1 MFAPVVNVT
10 APSPFTTVTGSG
22 VLAATASDDV
32 GVSYVQF
39 LIDGVVV
46 GADNMPPYAIVWNST
61 TVADGTHIL
70 TARAFDDSGKSG
82 ESGQVAIVTL
92 NNTSAPTGLV
102 AAYNFNQGAG
112 TTVPDASGTG
122 NTGAIAGATWSALG
136 KYGGALSFNG
146 VSSRMDIADANS
158 LDLTSAF
165 TLEAWVYPTAAGGWR
180 TIILKEQPNDLTY
193 ALYAGG
199 DADRP
204 SGWANTG
211 RFQHS
216 VEGPSALP
224 LYAWTHL
231 VTTFDG
237 SMLRIY
243 VNGVLVRDFAA
254 SGTVTASSGKLRIG
268 GNAVWGEYFKG
279 RIDEV
284 RIYNRALSLA
294 EIQIDM
300 GRRFRSPLCGLR

>member
-1 MFAPVVNVT
+1 M
-10 APSPFTTVTGSG
+10 
-22 VLAATASDDV
+22 LAATASDDV

-46 GADNMPPYAIVWNST
+46 GADNMPPYAIVWNSA
-61 TVADGTHIL
+61 TVSDGTHIL

-82 ESGQVAIVTL
+82 ESAQVTIVTM

-122 NTGAIAGATWSALG
+122 NAGSISGATWSALG
-136 KYGGALSFNG
+136 RYGGALSFNG
-146 VSSRMDIADANS
+146 VSSRIDIADADS
-158 LDLTSAF
+158 LDLKSAF
-165 TLEAWVYPTAAGGWR
+165 TLEAWVYPTATSGWR
-180 TIILKEQPNDLTY
+180 TVILKEQPDDFTY
-193 ALYAGG
+193 ALYARG
-199 DADRP
+199 DADIP
-204 SGWANTG
+204 SGWASMGGT
-211 RFQHS
+211 QHS
-216 VEGPSALP
+216 VQGTSGLP

-237 SMLRIY
+237 SMLRLY
-243 VNGVLVRDFAA
+243 VNGVLVREFGVSGAA
-254 SGTVTASSGKLRIG
+254 TASSGKLRIG

-300 GRRFRSPLCGLR
+300 GTPVP